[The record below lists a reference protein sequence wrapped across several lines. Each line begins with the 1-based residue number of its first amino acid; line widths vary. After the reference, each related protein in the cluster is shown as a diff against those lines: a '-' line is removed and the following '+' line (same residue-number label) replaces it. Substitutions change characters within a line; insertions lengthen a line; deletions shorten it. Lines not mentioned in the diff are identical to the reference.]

1 MSANGMS
8 RATHKTSLFF
18 FVLVLSVHI
27 LVIILLSR
35 KSATNQ
41 KLIQATEPKLSVR
54 LLPSQKVSNLNSKEI
69 APFTHKSLAKQ
80 HSATVPHLSSN
91 IPAQHAE
98 KNIGQQ
104 AAQEKSTDS
113 IHDTK
118 HWAQEF
124 SKLPDPSLKSSLR
137 KKEFIAAPQTELQK
151 FQENITESVRRD
163 CKNAHSRLGLLAV
176 PMLLLDLTKENGC
189 KW

>member
-1 MSANGMS
+1 MMANDIS
-8 RATHKTSLFF
+8 RATYKTSLFF
-18 FVLVLSVHI
+18 FVLVLSIHI
-27 LVIILLSR
+27 LLIILLPR

-41 KLIQATEPKLSVR
+41 ALIQATEPKLLVR
-54 LLPSQKVSNLNSKEI
+54 LLPSQKVSDLNSKKI
-69 APFTHKSLAKQ
+69 APSTHKSLAKQ
-80 HSATVPHLSSN
+80 HSSTVPLLSRN
-91 IPAQHAE
+91 IPAHHAE
-98 KNIGQQ
+98 KDIGQQ
-104 AAQEKSTDS
+104 AAEEKSTDS